1 MIPGVGIIVNMTKFK
16 LDAAME
22 ILERTPQTV
31 AAMLD
36 GLSDDWIGGGDDEKD
51 WAPFD
56 IVGHLI
62 HGEEADWI
70 PRAEIILTHG
80 ANRPF
85 TPFDRFA
92 QFEASKG
99 KTLEDLLATFKKLR
113 AENLEK
119 LASWNLRQDQ
129 LDLKGM
135 HPELGEVTLAQLLA
149 TWAVHDLNHIDQI
162 SRKLAGKYRGAVG
175 PWQAYLSVL
184 ER

>member
-1 MIPGVGIIVNMTKFK
+1 MTEFK
-16 LDAAME
+16 LNAAVE
-22 ILERTPQTV
+22 ILERTPETV
-31 AAMLD
+31 AAMLG

-80 ANRPF
+80 ESRPF
-85 TPFDRFA
+85 TPFDRLA

-99 KTLEDLLATFKKLR
+99 KTLEELLATFKKLR

-119 LASWNLRQDQ
+119 LASWELGQDQ
-129 LDLKGM
+129 LELKGM

-162 SRKLAGKYRGAVG
+162 SRKLAGKYRNAVG

-184 ER
+184 ES